1 MASKSGSWQL
11 VVVEEKVGGVGG
23 GFRGRYGDKKWLFY
37 AVGRICSLQDSP
49 KRNLARPSNSAP
61 TNFTASVKI
70 SYLLLTMLFFKSNG
84 PNMKNW
90 VASVQSNCEGDPIVN
105 ESRIEILVEQV

>member
-61 TNFTASVKI
+61 TNFTAS
-70 SYLLLTMLFFKSNG
+70 
-84 PNMKNW
+84 
-90 VASVQSNCEGDPIVN
+90 SNCEGDPIVN